1 VGVPVANDFKFSYL
15 TPYYGTE
22 RRLVLKNMSDLKHP
36 NARKGNGFL
45 IAGILSAI
53 GASICCVGPLVL
65 LALGVSGAWIGS
77 LTALEP
83 YRPILIGLTLLFLGF
98 AFYRLYLV
106 RPACSPES
114 AFFETPTGGILDRY
128 GPSAWPNRGT
138 MVCPAVLLIYE
149 IANESFY
156 PNRCG
161 SRTSFQ
167 PIGRNLTNRDSR
179 RAKYD
184 LCGLSDHSQK
194 STLSSAWGNG
204 RQSRFRQKNRQRFV

>member
-1 VGVPVANDFKFSYL
+1 
-15 TPYYGTE
+15 
-22 RRLVLKNMSDLKHP
+22 MSDLKRT
-36 NARKGNGFL
+36 NARRGNGFL

-83 YRPILIGLTLLFLGF
+83 YRPILIGVTVVFLGL
-98 AFYRLYLV
+98 AFYRLYVV
-106 RPACSPES
+106 R
-114 AFFETPTGGILDRY
+114 
-128 GPSAWPNRGT
+128 PSAWPNRST
-138 MVCPAVLLIYE
+138 MVCPALLLIYE

-156 PNRCG
+156 PNRCA

-167 PIGRNLTNRDSR
+167 LISRNLTNRDSR

-194 STLSSAWGNG
+194 STRKSAWGNG
-204 RQSRFRQKNRQRFV
+204 RESGFRQENRQHFV